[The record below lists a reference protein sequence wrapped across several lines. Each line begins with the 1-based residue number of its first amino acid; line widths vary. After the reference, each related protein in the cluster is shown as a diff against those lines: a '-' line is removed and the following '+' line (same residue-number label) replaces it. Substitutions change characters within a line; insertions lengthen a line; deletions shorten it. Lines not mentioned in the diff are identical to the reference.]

1 MGLAVLSH
9 DEKRSR
15 HIFLLEYI
23 ENSRRIFRIW
33 SIVKSQ
39 RDVSGMI
46 SGALNHVSRWDLVV
60 VVRLRTDKSGIR
72 IDGEATLP
80 VVRARNYLQQLSGA
94 FKVDVVS
101 IRHFLEGV
109 GGRTGLVC
117 AEHRPD
123 RRVFRTKS
131 PHRES
136 RRMITT
142 GGAHLIERRDRVE
155 KPDDV

>member
-9 DEKRSR
+9 DETRSR
-15 HIFLLEYI
+15 HIFLFEYV

-60 VVRLRTDKSGIR
+60 IVRFRTDEAGIW
-72 IDGEATLP
+72 IDGDATLS

-94 FKVDVVS
+94 FKIDVVS
-101 IRHFLEGV
+101 IRHFLE
-109 GGRTGLVC
+109 
-117 AEHRPD
+117 
-123 RRVFRTKS
+123 
-131 PHRES
+131 
-136 RRMITT
+136 
-142 GGAHLIERRDRVE
+142 
-155 KPDDV
+155 